1 MAQGKSVKKSR
12 AKKSKKSSIRLKETQ
27 DETDRAFASTRPP
40 SALRQEMDFAGF
52 RESEEM
58 TSS

>member
-1 MAQGKSVKKSR
+1 MQKSR
-12 AKKSKKSSIRLKETQ
+12 EEINKPRSGFNKRKINPTVLSLL
-27 DETDRAFASTRPP
+27 RAHP
-40 SALRQEMDFAGF
+40 SALRHEMDFAGF

>member
-1 MAQGKSVKKSR
+1 MQKSR
-12 AKKSKKSSIRLKETQ
+12 EKINKARSGLNKRKIKPTVLSP
-27 DETDRAFASTRPP
+27 FTRPP
-40 SALRQEMDFAGF
+40 GALRQEMDFAGF

>member
-1 MAQGKSVKKSR
+1 MAQRKSVKKSP

-27 DETDRAFASTRPP
+27 DETDRAIASTRSP
-40 SALRQEMDFAGF
+40 SELRQEMDFAGF